1 MVEVI
6 PVEPTVEPA
15 LAALPEDVQAVF
27 VAPLLQ
33 LSPGE
38 FNRLVSG
45 LIERK
50 LPSYSVVGTSE
61 VKRGHLVGISQD
73 FDISR
78 LARRL
83 AINVQRILLGEDSCK
98 FSVMFSRGERREG
111 EGQEYHEVG
120 LRTLTQE
127 STTPFPCVLKHPEP
141 RRGLQVAFPV
151 LRHPRPL
158 PVEERPFRMRHHG
171 QVSAIG

>member
-98 FSVMFSRGERREG
+98 FSVMFSRGERLTLNMADSLG
-111 EGQEYHEVG
+111 ERDHRNPISWHV
-120 LRTLTQE
+120 
-127 STTPFPCVLKHPEP
+127 
-141 RRGLQVAFPV
+141 RGDGF
-151 LRHPRPL
+151 
-158 PVEERPFRMRHHG
+158 G
-171 QVSAIG
+171 VSR